1 MSQTAYTFL
10 IFIVMIASF
19 FVTYWWGN
27 KRKIPIGLYIIFA
40 ALVGALVAGEGVPIT
55 HLVEGLFTFLDIVAI
70 IITASIFIV
79 IQRESGAMNIIVR
92 DIISGFSRSTPL
104 MLIILMFFVMLPGA
118 FTGSGTAAVMA
129 VGGTIGTILTHLGL
143 PKRNV
148 TAFISIGGILG
159 LSAPPINIP
168 AMIISNGIN
177 MPYMGFFLPLIIL
190 TIPLGIIFALFY
202 GAKYVERSID
212 PQPIL
217 DKIPEGSIRLGRFG
231 AYFPIILVMTIF
243 IFQSTFPGILPIL
256 GNPLIFVIGSIPALI
271 VSKKIDIIGNTKLSL
286 KEVLP
291 VCAILISV
299 GALVQIMTLTG
310 VRGLFVISALT
321 APRVLVYIAL
331 MIGLPLSGSVL
342 GTYGSAAAFGV
353 PLMLALLGTNPI
365 VETAGIAFICS
376 LATLCPP
383 SAIVGNAA
391 IIVTKYDEPLIR
403 FYKMLIVPAITI
415 SIIGV
420 LIILYSSQ
428 LKWLAS

>member
-10 IFIVMIASF
+10 IFLVMIAGF
-19 FVTYWWGN
+19 FLAYWWGN
-27 KRKIPIGLYIIFA
+27 KKKVPIGLYIFFA
-40 ALVGALVAGEGVPIT
+40 AIIGALAGGEGIPIR
-55 HLVEGLFTFLDIVAI
+55 HLVEGAFTFLDIVAI

-92 DIISGFSRSTPL
+92 DIISTFSGSTPL
-104 MLIILMFFVMLPGA
+104 MLIVLMFFVMLPGA

-129 VGGTIGTILTHLGL
+129 VGGTIGIILTHLGL

-148 TAFISIGGILG
+148 TAFVAIGGILG
-159 LSAPPINIP
+159 LTAPPINVP
-168 AMIISNGIN
+168 AMIIANGIN
-177 MPYMGFFLPLIIL
+177 MPYMGFFLPLILL

-202 GAKYVERSID
+202 GSKYVERSID
-212 PQPIL
+212 PKPIL
-217 DKIPEGSIRLGRFG
+217 DKIPESSVKLGRFG
-231 AYFPIILVMTIF
+231 AYFPITLVVGLF
-243 IFQSTFPGILPIL
+243 IFQNVFPGILPIL
-256 GNPLIFVIGSIPALI
+256 GNPLIFVIGTIPALL
-271 VSKKIDIIGNTKLSL
+271 VSNKIDIIGNTKLAL

-291 VCAILISV
+291 VCAILIAV
-299 GALVQIMTLTG
+299 GSLVQIMTLTG
-310 VRGLFVISALT
+310 VRGFFVITALT

-365 VETAGIAFICS
+365 VETAGIAFVCS

-383 SAIVGNAA
+383 SAIVGNAS

-403 FYKMLIVPAITI
+403 FYKMLFIPAITI
-415 SIIGV
+415 SVIGV
-420 LIILYSSQ
+420 LMIIYSSQ